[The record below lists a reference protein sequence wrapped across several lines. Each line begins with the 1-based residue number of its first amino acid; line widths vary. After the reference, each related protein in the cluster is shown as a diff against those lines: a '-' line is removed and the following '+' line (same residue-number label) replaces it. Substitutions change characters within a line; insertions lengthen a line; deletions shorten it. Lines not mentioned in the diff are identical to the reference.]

1 MASIPAYASQFKY
14 INLSF
19 PFDNVLHVVLN
30 RPPVNAVNGE
40 YWLEYGAAFDRIAE
54 DPTVR
59 VVVLSSALEKVF
71 SAGVDRAWITSTL
84 QPPLSRRSDPARHA
98 LSTRTHVR
106 DFQHAIGAPAR
117 APQPVIAAVHGVAF
131 GLALDA
137 LGAVD
142 VRLAAAD
149 AAFSIKEVD
158 VGLAPDIGT
167 LARLP
172 RLVGNLSL
180 FHELALTGRVF
191 GAQDALGLGL
201 VSRVV
206 PGSRDEVV
214 RAALELAREIA
225 RKSPVAVVGVKRFIS
240 HALDHS
246 TEDALEYQATWTS
259 FALQSKDLIESA
271 AAARR
276 KQTITYDDLAAPIK
290 HDKAKL

>member
-14 INLSF
+14 IDLSF

-71 SAGVDRAWITSTL
+71 SAGVDLSDLLA
-84 QPPLSRRSDPARHA
+84 LSRRSDPARHA

-117 APQPVIAAVHGVAF
+117 APHPVIAAVHGVAF

-180 FHELALTGRVF
+180 LHELALTGRVF

-246 TEDALEYQATWTS
+246 
-259 FALQSKDLIESA
+259 
-271 AAARR
+271 
-276 KQTITYDDLAAPIK
+276 
-290 HDKAKL
+290 

>member
-1 MASIPAYASQFKY
+1 MARIPPYASQFKY
-14 INLSF
+14 IDLSF

-40 YWLEYGAAFDRIAE
+40 YWLEYGTVFDRISE

-71 SAGVDRAWITSTL
+71 SAGLD
-84 QPPLSRRSDPARHA
+84 LSNLLVFHRQSDPARHA
-98 LSTRTHVR
+98 LRTRTHIR

-137 LGAVD
+137 LSAVD
-142 VRLAAAD
+142 VRFAAAD

-158 VGLAPDIGT
+158 VGLAPDLGT

-172 RLVGNLSL
+172 RLVGNVSL
-180 FHELALTGRVF
+180 LHELALTGRVF
-191 GAQDALGLGL
+191 GAQDALRLGL

-206 PGSRDEVV
+206 RGSRDDVV
-214 RAALELAREIA
+214 SAALELAREIA

-276 KQTITYDDLAAPIK
+276 KQTIAYDDLAAPMK

>member
-1 MASIPAYASQFKY
+1 MARIPPYASQFKY
-14 INLSF
+14 IDLSF
-19 PFDNVLHVVLN
+19 PFDNVLHLVLN

-71 SAGVDRAWITSTL
+71 SAGLD
-84 QPPLSRRSDPARHA
+84 LSSDLLALHRQSDPARHA
-98 LSTRTHVR
+98 LRMRTYVR

-137 LGAVD
+137 LSAVD

-172 RLVGNLSL
+172 RLVGNVSL
-180 FHELALTGRVF
+180 LHELALTGRVF
-191 GAQDALGLGL
+191 GAQDALRLGL

-206 PGSRDEVV
+206 HGSRDDVV
-214 RAALELAREIA
+214 GAALELAREIA